1 MTEPIQERFRAN
13 LARVRNLV
21 TLYVR
26 VAGDSPGRP
35 SVAEADLLR
44 SAVVQLHACLE
55 DLLRDLAAE
64 RLPGSTGANLQRI
77 PLPIGT
83 QRKRRFTLGDLA
95 AYRGRSV
102 DEVVAHAVDTF
113 LKRSTFGNL
122 AKVSLVLGMIALRLP
137 QDRTSKARIAAM
149 MARRHQIGHRMD
161 RNHLSGRGQHQA
173 RSISKKTVDDWIE
186 AVETFGGEIL
196 AQI

>member
-1 MTEPIQERFRAN
+1 MTEPIEERFRAN

-26 VAGDSPGRP
+26 VAGGSPGRP
-35 SVAEADLLR
+35 SVAEA
-44 SAVVQLHACLE
+44 

-102 DEVVAHAVDTF
+102 DEVVSHAVDTF
-113 LKRSTFGNL
+113 LKRSTFGSL
-122 AKVSLVLGMIALRLP
+122 AKVSLVLGMITLRLP

-149 MARRHQIGHRMD
+149 MARRHQIGHKMD

-173 RSISKKTVDDWIE
+173 RSISKKTDDDWID

-196 AQI
+196 AQA